1 VGLSYFLFLQ
11 KKKSWLTKENLLN
24 LFLVEYF
31 FMVFILE
38 EFFMKYIKIYFLIVF
53 SIFLS
58 GCIQST
64 ALLGPGVT
72 IATTGNIMQAGFQ
85 YGANTAIKN
94 ETGKDV
100 LTHFKDVVEEE
111 QDNKKLELKIKDI
124 ATITIEKVKKKLLIN

>member
-1 VGLSYFLFLQ
+1 
-11 KKKSWLTKENLLN
+11 
-24 LFLVEYF
+24 
-31 FMVFILE
+31 
-38 EFFMKYIKIYFLIVF
+38 MKYLKIYFLIVF
-53 SIFLS
+53 SISLS

-64 ALLGPGVT
+64 ALLSPGVT

-100 LTHFKDVVEEE
+100 LTHLKDVVDEE

-124 ATITIEKVKKKLLIN
+124 ATNTFEKVKKKLSIN

>member
-1 VGLSYFLFLQ
+1 
-11 KKKSWLTKENLLN
+11 
-24 LFLVEYF
+24 
-31 FMVFILE
+31 
-38 EFFMKYIKIYFLIVF
+38 
-53 SIFLS
+53 LS

-124 ATITIEKVKKKLLIN
+124 ATNTIEKVKKKLLIN